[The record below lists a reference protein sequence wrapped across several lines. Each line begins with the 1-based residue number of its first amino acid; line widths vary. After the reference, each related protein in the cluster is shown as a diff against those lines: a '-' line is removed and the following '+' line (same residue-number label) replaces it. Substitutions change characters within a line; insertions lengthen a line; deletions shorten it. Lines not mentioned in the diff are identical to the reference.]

1 MDLEENEPRTVTQ
14 DFFEYWSN
22 LDIQYH
28 RILDNVKK
36 ELDNSNTL
44 SVSLIK
50 EILYWKYPGLP
61 SKMNSERYAQYQ
73 EAITNIRTGELNTK
87 EKITILEKLDGIGLP
102 VASTILH
109 FLEPEKF
116 PIVDERTVKA
126 LLFLEVIPQDS
137 LYHYRET
144 INGFLEYQDAILEIK
159 NRLNIS
165 LRNIDN
171 ALFSFHKF
179 ALSSVKNQK
188 SGSKL

>member
-36 ELDNSNTL
+36 ELDNSDTL

-61 SKMNSERYAQYQ
+61 SKINSERYAQYQ

-87 EKITILEKLDGIGLP
+87 EKITILEELDGIGLP

-109 FLEPEKF
+109 FLEPEKI

-126 LLFLEVIPQDS
+126 LLYLEIIPQGS

-144 INGFLEYQDAILEIK
+144 IDGFLEYQDAILVIK

-171 ALFSFHKF
+171 ALFNFHKF

-188 SGSKL
+188 SGNEL